1 MKFTRVLIVLVWLMA
16 VPGCVVTG
24 RAVSQSLNQNPH
36 TREGAVEVSSDAD
49 AQEFYPIAFLPRG
62 NVEEAYF
69 LLQKGRQGRL
79 LDQQEGTLS
88 IDAASLNDL
97 NDRLAV
103 EASDMNGR
111 VEIESGPDGPTL
123 KVSVE
128 DTGNRGLDYLT
139 SWYSVSDDGR
149 SWTLLATRRVEASL
163 MIPLAAGFLI
173 SFGLAFAITQALKR
187 KSKPS

>member
-69 LLQKGRQGRL
+69 LLQKGRQGEL
-79 LDQQEGTLS
+79 LDQ
-88 IDAASLNDL
+88 
-97 NDRLAV
+97 
-103 EASDMNGR
+103 
-111 VEIESGPDGPTL
+111 
-123 KVSVE
+123 
-128 DTGNRGLDYLT
+128 
-139 SWYSVSDDGR
+139 
-149 SWTLLATRRVEASL
+149 
-163 MIPLAAGFLI
+163 
-173 SFGLAFAITQALKR
+173 
-187 KSKPS
+187 

>member
-111 VEIESGPDGPTL
+111 VEIESGPDGPSKSLSRIRETVGL
-123 KVSVE
+123 TTSPVGIRYPTMVE
-128 DTGNRGLDYLT
+128 VGLC
-139 SWYSVSDDGR
+139 S
-149 SWTLLATRRVEASL
+149 
-163 MIPLAAGFLI
+163 PLAV
-173 SFGLAFAITQALKR
+173 SR
-187 KSKPS
+187 PV